1 MGDEVYDAFSAAG
14 FTMGTISRRYGEKW
28 HIDLPACNRRQLLAT
43 GIPEAQISVSPI
55 CTYQHPDLYFSARRL
70 SINSGRIFTGIVMG

>member
-1 MGDEVYDAFSAAG
+1 MH
-14 FTMGTISRRYGEKW
+14 TTRRRYGERS
-28 HIDLPACNRRQLLAT
+28 HLDLPGCNPQQLLPT
-43 GIPEAQISVSPI
+43 RIPEAQISVSPI